1 MYCDSLWFGS
11 LEMKQPLVIKVG
23 GALLE
28 SLDAQKQL
36 FGTIEQLVSQNVSV
50 VLIHGG
56 GCLVDQWIT
65 DMGMVNDKL
74 HGLRVTPKEQ
84 IDVVAGAL
92 AGAANKKLVVCA
104 KANKVNA
111 VGISLCDGDL
121 VKTTYMNPD
130 LGQVGVCT
138 ENDSTLI
145 DVLFANKL
153 TPIISS
159 IGDDGEGNLLNVN
172 ADQAAQVIAKL
183 IKGKLILLSDVP
195 GVLDGK
201 KQLVDV
207 LTSEHAKRLI
217 ADNVIAGGMLVK
229 VETAFETARSL
240 NDSIVIASWK
250 QPADLLAFANGN
262 SCGTLIKP

>member
-1 MYCDSLWFGS
+1 MT
-11 LEMKQPLVIKVG
+11 QPLVIKVG

-28 SLDAQKQL
+28 SLGAQEQLFSTIKQL
-36 FGTIEQLVSQNVSV
+36 VEQEVPV

-56 GCLVDQWIT
+56 GCLVDEWIT
-65 DMGMVNDKL
+65 NMGMTNQKL
-74 HGLRVTPKEQ
+74 DGLRVTPKEQ

-92 AGAANKKLVVCA
+92 AGAANKKLVACA
-104 KANKVNA
+104 KANQVNPL
-111 VGISLCDGDL
+111 GISLCDGNL
-121 VKTTYMNPD
+121 VNTTYMNPD

-138 ENDSTLI
+138 ENDSSLL
-145 DVLFANKL
+145 DSLLAAKL

-159 IGDDGEGNLLNVN
+159 IGDDGQGNLLNVN

-195 GVLDGK
+195 GVLDGE
-201 KQLVDV
+201 KQVVDV
-207 LTSEHAKRLI
+207 LTSEHAQRLI
-217 ADNVIAGGMLVK
+217 ADNIIAGGMLVK

-250 QPADLLAFANGN
+250 QPADLLAFANGS